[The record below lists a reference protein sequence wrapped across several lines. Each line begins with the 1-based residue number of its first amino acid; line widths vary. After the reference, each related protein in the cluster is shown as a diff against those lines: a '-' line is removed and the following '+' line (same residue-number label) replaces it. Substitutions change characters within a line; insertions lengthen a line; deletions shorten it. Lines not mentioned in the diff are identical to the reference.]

1 MSNTFSEHEEIKST
15 VEESEV
21 SKTVISENESTA
33 KNDEL
38 DDTVIEQQDDEDHH
52 EADEQQSDNIFKQY
66 ENDTPEELYKKA
78 VKLIKNQPITEI
90 KEHIEAIK
98 RHLLFHLDEERREK
112 LQAFVEEGGNEI
124 DFSYDQPLRQKF
136 KEVYNEF
143 RQKLN
148 EYYKKRKEELESNLY
163 QKKLILEELKSLSMN
178 ADITEEI
185 FDRVRALQEN
195 WKKIGPIPY
204 SESEH
209 IYRLYHFYLDKF
221 YDNLK
226 LNKEF
231 RDLHFKKN
239 QEKKEE
245 IIQKAKELLESEFEK
260 ISDLTKAIKLLEKE
274 WREVGPVPKEN
285 REELWKTFNEILDQV
300 RNKKSELSELI
311 KKEREEK
318 IQQKKAILQELES
331 IPLDEIKTHDQ
342 WQELIKKIPSYTER
356 FKKIGRV
363 LHPENDAIW
372 QQFNAAIRNII
383 RAKNAFYK
391 EIKQVQSSNLEKKRE
406 LVRLAIENVDR
417 TDWDEAVNFFKKI
430 QSDWKKIGPV
440 PKKYSESIWNE
451 FRETCNK
458 FFDRYHEYLKEK
470 DKELYDNLEKKK
482 QFLEEIRNIS
492 EDVISLQYLTQQIEH
507 WKSLGKIPPGNQEVE
522 KEFHRLIDSYFEK
535 LDLNKDEIYLIRFEL
550 KMNNL
555 WEQGDKLAVY
565 NERQRLVRM
574 YDEVRKELNLLEN
587 NINLFTSK
595 SGGNPF
601 VKEVEKNIQRHKEN
615 LERIVKKLEILNKFS
630 FEDLNIKKSRDSK
643 KRKKNKKERKKR

>member
-1 MSNTFSEHEEIKST
+1 MSNNFSEQEEMKT
-15 VEESEV
+15 TFVENEV
-21 SKTVISENESTA
+21 NKTAITDNESTA
-33 KNDEL
+33 KSEEL
-38 DDTVIEQQDDEDHH
+38 DDNVLEHQDDEDHH
-52 EADEQQSDNIFKQY
+52 EADEQHSDNIFKHY
-66 ENDTPEELYKKA
+66 EEDSPEELYKKA
-78 VKLIKNQPITEI
+78 VKLIKNELVTEI

-98 RHLLFHLDEERREK
+98 RHILFHLDEERREK
-112 LQAFVEEGGNEI
+112 LQAFVEDGGNEI
-124 DFSYDQPLRQKF
+124 DFSYEQPLRQKF
-136 KEVYNEF
+136 KEIYSEF

-163 QKKLILEELKSLSMN
+163 QKKLILEELKTLSMN
-178 ADITEEI
+178 ADITEET
-185 FDRVRALQEN
+185 FERVRTLQDN

-245 IIQKAKELLESEFEK
+245 IIQKAKELLESDFEK

-300 RNKKSELSELI
+300 REKKSELSELI

-318 IQQKKAILQELES
+318 IQQKKEILRELET
-331 IPLDEIKTHDQ
+331 IDLNEIKTHDQ
-342 WQELIKKIPSYTER
+342 WQELINKIPSYTER

-363 LHPENDAIW
+363 LHPENDTIW
-372 QQFNAAIRNII
+372 QQFNSTIRNII

-391 EIKQVQSSNLEKKRE
+391 AIKQVQGTNLEKKRE
-406 LVRLAIENVDR
+406 LVRLAAENVER

-430 QSDWKKIGPV
+430 QSEWKKIGPV
-440 PKKYSESIWNE
+440 PKKYSESVWTE

-470 DKELYDNLEKKK
+470 DKELFDNLEKKK
-482 QFLEEIRNIS
+482 LFFEELKNIAES
-492 EDVISLQYLTQQIEH
+492 SISPDYLTQQIEH
-507 WKSLGKIPPGNQEVE
+507 WKSLGKVPPGNQEIE
-522 KEFHRLIDSYFEK
+522 REFHKLIDSYFEK
-535 LDLNKDEIYLIRFEL
+535 LDLNKNEIYLIRFEL

-615 LERIVKKLEILNKFS
+615 LELIVKKLEVLNKFS
-630 FEDLNIKKSRDSK
+630 FEDLKVDKTRDSK
-643 KRKKNKKERKKR
+643 PRKKDKKDRKKR